1 LKTPK
6 SEPGT
11 VSGSSSR
18 LQPQSTSV
26 LSNGNGVVDK
36 GKKPLSPEDTLRG
49 RRSISDRNPP
59 PAVFK
64 EPAVEPGTS
73 PLSKSKTPHSYPFII
88 PKPEP
93 IDEEPDYLAPISMI
107 LPGN

>member
-1 LKTPK
+1 
-6 SEPGT
+6 
-11 VSGSSSR
+11 
-18 LQPQSTSV
+18 
-26 LSNGNGVVDK
+26 
-36 GKKPLSPEDTLRG
+36 
-49 RRSISDRNPP
+49 
-59 PAVFK
+59 VFK